1 MMSGVS
7 AEVVAED
14 RIVLRRYLQYGIDR
28 LLTIGAATVT
38 VIALFMLAL
47 LALTAGWPR
56 FVLYVPVGAFI
67 LVVII
72 SDLLIDVW
80 IPLKRAGS
88 TPGMLVVGLR
98 IVAIDGRQ
106 LGVRDYLLRWLLSV
120 VDGLFLGLLGALLIA
135 LTPRHQRMGDI
146 VARTLVVRLA

>member
-7 AEVVAED
+7 AEVVAKD

-28 LLTIGAATVT
+28 LLTVGAATVT
-38 VIALFMLAL
+38 VIVVFLLAL
-47 LALTAGWPR
+47 LALSAGWPR

-67 LVVII
+67 LAVLV

-98 IVAIDGRQ
+98 IVSVDGRQ

-120 VDGLFLGLLGALLIA
+120 VDGLFFGLLGALLIA

-146 VARTLVVRLA
+146 VARTLVVRLG